1 MEKEVITV
9 SICCLSYNHEPY
21 LADAIESF
29 LSQKTD
35 FSFEVLIHDDASTDR
50 SAAIIK
56 EYEEK
61 YPYIIKAMYQ
71 TENQYSQGVLVD
83 LVNQARARGKYL
95 AYCEGDDYWT
105 DPTKLQR
112 QVDYM
117 EAHPECSMSVHAAST
132 VSALKKK
139 VLSDVRPS
147 VGDRDLTVE
156 ELIEGGGEFVATNSI
171 LLAKEK
177 IEPLPEFF
185 HRAVVGDYPLVIYG
199 GLQGAVHYMDRN
211 MSAYRVGV
219 SGSWTQRELAT
230 VEKKGAHMQEIARML
245 DEINEYTDYRYD
257 RSIRVTKERNELHL
271 LLEQGRV
278 AEAKKGKYREQYN
291 QLSLKKIILFRIK
304 HSFPNVARLLKAIR
318 WGVSA

>member
-1 MEKEVITV
+1 MEKDAIIV
-9 SICCLSYNHEPY
+9 SICCLSYNHEHY

-29 LSQKTD
+29 LSQQTD

-61 YPYIIKAMYQ
+61 YPHIIKAIYQ
-71 TENQYSQGVLVD
+71 TENQHSQGVLVD
-83 LVNQARARGKYL
+83 LLNQERARGKYL

-117 EAHPECSMSVHAAST
+117 EAHPDCSMCVHAAST
-132 VSALKKK
+132 VSALKKR
-139 VLSDVRPS
+139 VISDVRPGM
-147 VGDRDLTVE
+147 GDKDLTIE
-156 ELIEGGGEFVATNSI
+156 EIIEGGGEFIATNSI
-171 LLAKEK
+171 LLSKEK
-177 IEPLPEFF
+177 IEPLPEFY

-199 GLQGAVHYMDRN
+199 ALQGVVHYMDRN
-211 MSAYRVGV
+211 MSAYRIGV

-230 VEKKGAHMQEIARML
+230 VEKKVTHMQEINRML
-245 DEINEYTDYRYD
+245 DEINDYTGFKYD
-257 RSIRVTKERNELHL
+257 KSIRSTKERNELHL
-271 LLEQGRV
+271 LLEQGRI
-278 AEAKKGKYREQYN
+278 AEAKRGKYREQYN
-291 QLSLKKIILFRIK
+291 QLGLKKIILFRIK
-304 HSFPNVARLLKAIR
+304 HSFPNVTRLLKAIR